1 MNIKRHLFSIVFAL
15 AATALL
21 AQNAHAVSGAYS
33 VSAVVPRIY
42 VPNEWYY
49 SEFPVMNT
57 PTKTATIDFVS
68 YDWTFNNSRP
78 AGLQVVLCDSHL
90 TVCFNVTNAATGY
103 VDFRGYNIPI
113 TRPLRLYARIQG
125 RVPGNSYGGSS
136 LSNITV
142 SYHF

>member
-1 MNIKRHLFSIVFAL
+1 MKRHLFSIILAF

-49 SEFPVMNT
+49 SEFPVMDT

-68 YDWTFNNSRP
+68 YDWEFNYPRP
-78 AGLQVVLCDSHL
+78 AGLQLRICAGNY
-90 TVCFNVTNAATGY
+90 CYNVTNAATGY
-103 VDFRGYNIPI
+103 LDFRGLNVPI
-113 TRPLRLYARIQG
+113 TQPVRLYARIQG
-125 RVPGNSYGGSS
+125 SVPGYSYGGSS